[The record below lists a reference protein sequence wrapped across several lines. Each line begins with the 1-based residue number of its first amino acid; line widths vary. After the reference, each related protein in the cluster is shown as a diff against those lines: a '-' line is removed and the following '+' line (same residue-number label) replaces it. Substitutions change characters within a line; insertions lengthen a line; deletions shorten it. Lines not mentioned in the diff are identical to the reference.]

1 MAGESASGAGGA
13 FHRLP
18 SHQMTFK
25 LFAWIGAALGGA
37 LGWWAGAHVGV
48 MTAFLLSVVGT
59 GVGVY
64 AGRRIAARV
73 MP

>member
-1 MAGESASGAGGA
+1 
-13 FHRLP
+13 
-18 SHQMTFK
+18 MTFK